1 MPSPMCLSEF
11 VWYGADVVYAT
22 RLCVDAGFFVW
33 YQFIRSVFPYIVIM
47 SESFFLDIFRF
58 AALLLLY

>member
-11 VWYGADVVYAT
+11 VWYGTDVVCAT

-33 YQFIRSVFPYIVIM
+33 YQFIRSVFSYIVIM
-47 SESFFLDIFRF
+47 SESFFLDIF
-58 AALLLLY
+58 